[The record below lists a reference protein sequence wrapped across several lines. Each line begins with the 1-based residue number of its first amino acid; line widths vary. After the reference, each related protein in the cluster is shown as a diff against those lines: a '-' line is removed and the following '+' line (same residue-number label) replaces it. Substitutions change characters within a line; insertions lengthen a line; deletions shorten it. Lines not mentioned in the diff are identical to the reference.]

1 MPSRGLPSIMALCLL
16 TTCISIASDD
26 GQTGTELK
34 DWTGHE
40 LANLLPLY
48 EQFHMHP
55 ELSLAERE
63 TAARLADEL
72 RKTGADVTTDIGG
85 HGVVALLRNGDGPTV
100 LVRTDLDALPVTEN
114 TGVPYSSKSSGVM
127 HACGHD
133 AHMTCL
139 IGTARFLASH
149 KNQWHG
155 TVMLI
160 GQPAEERVMGAA
172 AMLKDGLYER
182 FAKPDY
188 ALALH
193 VDSALAAGHVAVLA
207 GYCMANTDGVE
218 ILVKGKGG
226 HGAYPHT
233 TVDPIVQAAQLIL
246 ALQTIVSREV
256 SPIEPA
262 VITVGAIQGGTKN
275 NVIPD
280 ICRLQLTV
288 RSYSSQ
294 VREQLLEAIQRKAK
308 GIAASCGAPEP
319 EVKVTVGSPAVRNDE
334 QLAVRAEQVF
344 RAALGDAQV
353 GPAEKS
359 LAGEDFGL
367 FSQGNVPI
375 LLFRLGSV
383 SETQLA
389 AWRRQGKTPPSLHSP
404 EYCIEA
410 GRTIETGIV
419 AMSSLIVDLLK

>member
-1 MPSRGLPSIMALCLL
+1 MLSRGLLPVAAICLL
-16 TTCISIASDD
+16 TTGFSTASEDASFRAD
-26 GQTGTELK
+26 LK
-34 DWTGHE
+34 EWTRLE
-40 LANLLPLY
+40 VPKLIPLY

-55 ELSLAERE
+55 ELSLAERD

-72 RKTGADVTTDIGG
+72 RKTGAEVTTDVGG
-85 HGVVALLRNGDGPTV
+85 HGVVAVLKNGNGPTV
-100 LVRTDLDALPVTEN
+100 LVRTDLDALPVTES
-114 TGVPYSSKSSGVM
+114 TGVPYSSKCSGVM

-149 KNQWHG
+149 KDHWHG
-155 TVMLI
+155 TVVLI
-160 GQPAEERVMGAA
+160 GQPAEERVLGAA

-182 FAKPDY
+182 FPKPDY

-193 VDSALAAGHVAVLA
+193 VDAALATGHVAVLA

-256 SPIEPA
+256 PPIEPA
-262 VITVGAIQGGTKN
+262 VITVGSIQGGTKN
-275 NVIPD
+275 NIIPD
-280 ICRLQLTV
+280 NCRLQLTV
-288 RSYSSQ
+288 RSYSPQ

-308 GIAASCGAPEP
+308 GIAISCGAPEP
-319 EVKVTVGSPAVRNDE
+319 QIEINPGSAAVYNE
-334 QLAVRAEQVF
+334 EKLSARAEQVF
-344 RAALGDAQV
+344 RAAFGDACV

-367 FSQGNVPI
+367 FSKGNVPV

-383 SETQLA
+383 SEKKLA
-389 AWRRQGKTPPSLHSP
+389 AWRQQGKTPPSLHSP
-404 EYCIEA
+404 EYAVDADE
-410 GRTIETGIV
+410 TIHAGIV
-419 AMSSLIVDLLK
+419 AMSSLVLDLLK